1 MGGEFVSLCFTS
13 DGGVVVIRVRII
25 EVVDLDPL
33 SLQLLQ
39 FGLQISLG
47 SQEVLNFLFF
57 RLSKNLCSYP
67 VG

>member
-1 MGGEFVSLCFTS
+1 MIGNEYWKEWWAESLKSLCFTS
-13 DGGVVVIRVRII
+13 DSGVVVIRVRII

-47 SQEVLNFLFF
+47 S
-57 RLSKNLCSYP
+57 
-67 VG
+67 